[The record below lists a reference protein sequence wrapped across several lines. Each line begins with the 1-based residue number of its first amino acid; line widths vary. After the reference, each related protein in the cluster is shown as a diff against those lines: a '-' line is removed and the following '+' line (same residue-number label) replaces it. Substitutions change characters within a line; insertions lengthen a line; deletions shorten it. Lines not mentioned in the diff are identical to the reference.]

1 MAFKGLGW
9 LKLTNILKLFL
20 NISKSLPSNHILLN
34 QWTISKKDINVVFVA
49 QIVSII
55 N

>member
-1 MAFKGLGW
+1 MEFKSLGS

-20 NISKSLPSNHILLN
+20 NISKSLSSNHILLN
-34 QWTISKKDINVVFVA
+34 QLTISKKVTNVVFVA